1 MAARSE
7 KWCTS
12 SAKCKGFDYFN
23 ISSNGQ
29 KCGKSSFLG
38 WLGCADFKDSVSEV
52 TANHLNTLFVK
63 PPYKPGKPGQAPP
76 PAPPAP
82 APARQ
87 CYTRNPTT
95 KAIYVMTN
103 GWPDELVFPDG
114 ILHASPAPT
123 VSLLGLAPG
132 AAPQSY
138 KTTTRGA
145 RHAFAASAALH
156 RDRDTRLRRQRDGD
170 LGADCRAQ
178 QAARGLGGRQLL
190 RVQAERRA
198 RRGRVTGGRGRG
210 WAVCAVQI
218 LQPS

>member
-1 MAARSE
+1 MLRSE
-7 KWCTS
+7 KWCTA
-12 SAKCKGFDYFN
+12 SAKCQGFDYFN
-23 ISSNGQ
+23 ISSSGQ

-52 TANHLNTLFVK
+52 TANQLNTLYVK

-76 PAPPAP
+76 PAPPTP

-87 CYTRNPTT
+87 CYTRNPITR
-95 KAIYVMTN
+95 AIYVMTN

-138 KTTTRGA
+138 KTTARGA
-145 RHAFAASAALH
+145 SHAFAAFAALH
-156 RDRDTRLRRQRDGD
+156 RDT
-170 LGADCRAQ
+170 ACRAGNATVISVPAVALNKLP
-178 QAARGLGGRQLL
+178 AASVAGSSFVFKLSG
-190 RVQAERRA
+190 ARA
-198 RRGRVTGGRGRG
+198 AGE
-210 WAVCAVQI
+210 
-218 LQPS
+218 

>member
-1 MAARSE
+1 LAARSE

-23 ISSNGQ
+23 VSASGQ

-52 TANHLNTLFVK
+52 TANHLNTLYVK

-114 ILHASPAPT
+114 ILHASPAPA

-145 RHAFAASAALH
+145 STPLPLSPHTVTPACRAGNATVISVPAVALNKLPAASVAGSSFVFKLSGARAA
-156 RDRDTRLRRQRDGD
+156 G
-170 LGADCRAQ
+170 
-178 QAARGLGGRQLL
+178 
-190 RVQAERRA
+190 E
-198 RRGRVTGGRGRG
+198 
-210 WAVCAVQI
+210 
-218 LQPS
+218 